1 MLSLILRKTSDT
13 YSTHGEPTKT
23 HFISPCL
30 SFLRSLSLLIY
41 FPGRWQEV
49 LNAIFPPNSFTIT
62 NMAMSGSASDISAS
76 IMEYNIWPKDHPDP
90 DVILWDHAISEL
102 VQYDESVVYE
112 HIQMFQDASR
122 NVQFCRDDLPLVAYV
137 DSTPAVFEQEM
148 APIFSQMY
156 VTNAIH
162 ATASWHNTMAISY
175 VNVVRPYI
183 YSHVKETEMEK
194 SLLGVKDLGRH
205 LGLMFHVTTAWVVI
219 FNWLLA
225 LSETCLLEKVAPKRP
240 LDGHTPD
247 TNKPQTLSNIIPNAV
262 DNNELPMKDI
272 PAINNSTLQY
282 WQVQHDWETRT
293 RTRREAC
300 AATSGGGSM
309 TTDLASYNPMVCS
322 YLWLVNRATAVFT
335 KQHVA
340 ANIRLFMTQ
349 NDGWEAQGFPIRSPR
364 PGWIATKQNATFVME
379 YPHQQHLKSLTLISM
394 LSYAREWVNSTL
406 QVTIEL
412 LSNNSTSSNFTGMED
427 VNNRRWRTVRHH
439 VTGYHKERS
448 SILVTHKLRLPEGVI
463 QVGDVL
469 RVEMKLVGGE
479 TFKISGM
486 GLCPV

>member
-1 MLSLILRKTSDT
+1 V
-13 YSTHGEPTKT
+13 
-23 HFISPCL
+23 
-30 SFLRSLSLLIY
+30 SFLIY
-41 FPGRWQEV
+41 FTARWQET
-49 LNAIFPPNSFTIT
+49 LNEIFPPNTFSVT

-90 DVILWDHAISEL
+90 DVILWDHGVVEI
-102 VQYDESVVYE
+102 VQSDESIVHE

-122 NVQFCRDDLPLVAYV
+122 NVQFCRDDLPLVAYL
-137 DSTPAVFEQEM
+137 DASPIIFE
-148 APIFSQMY
+148 PGISRLSSQMY

-175 VNVVRPYI
+175 VNVVRPYT
-183 YSHVKETEMEK
+183 YSYVKETEMVK

-205 LGLMFHVTTAWVVI
+205 LGLMFHVTTAWVVM
-219 FNWLLA
+219 FNWLQA
-225 LSETCLLEKVAPKRP
+225 LSETCLLEKVAPKQP
-240 LDGHTPD
+240 IEGQTPD
-247 TNKPQTLSNIIPNAV
+247 TNKPQKLRSIIPNAV
-262 DNNELPMKDI
+262 KNNELPMKDI
-272 PAINNSTLQY
+272 PAINNSTMQY
-282 WQVQHDWETRT
+282 WQVQDVWETRS
-293 RTRREAC
+293 RARREAC
-300 AATSGGGSM
+300 AATSGGGSEN
-309 TTDLASYNPMVCS
+309 TDSSSYNPMVCS

-340 ANIRLFMTQ
+340 ANIQLFMTQ
-349 NDGWEAQGFPIRSPR
+349 NDGWEAQGFPVRSPR

-412 LSNNSTSSNFTGMED
+412 LSNSTSSTSTGTED
-427 VNNRRWRTVRHH
+427 VNNKRGRIIRHH
-439 VTGYHKERS
+439 VTGYHKEKS
-448 SILVTHKLRLPEGVI
+448 SVLVTQKLRLPEGVI

-486 GLCPV
+486 GLCQV